1 MIDYIKY
8 MRNLIGNKPL
18 LICGAGVIVLDSN
31 NRVLMQ
37 LRKDNN
43 SWGFPGGIIELGEK
57 VEDAAVREVFE
68 ETGLM
73 VTDLKLFGV
82 FSGKDLH
89 YIYPNGDEVYI
100 VDTLFISKNYKGSI
114 IIEESE
120 CKDVKF
126 FDIDN
131 LPENI
136 SPPVKPSIEELIRR
150 HKDKSLYKLFED

>member
-8 MRNLIGNKPL
+8 MRNIIGTKPL
-18 LICGAGVIVLDSN
+18 LICGAGIIILDDN

-37 LRKDNN
+37 LRRDNDC
-43 SWGFPGGIIELGEK
+43 WGFPGGIMELGEK
-57 VEDAAVREVFE
+57 VEDTAVREVFE
-68 ETGLM
+68 ETGLT

-89 YIYPNGDEVYI
+89 YIYPNDEVYI
-100 VDTLFISKNYKGSI
+100 VDTMFISKNYNGRI
-114 IIEESE
+114 IIEDSE

-126 FDIDN
+126 FGLDD

-136 SPPVKPSIEELIRR
+136 SPPVKPSLKELIRKY
-150 HKDKSLYKLFED
+150 KDKSLYRLFED